1 MRAAKSA
8 HFLLVPGSTASL
20 HAPMVPGQSPRP
32 LLSCA
37 IDVSSLISHMACPPL
52 PASPPATLAYTTCW
66 RQHVG
71 NHALTLLAAPAD
83 NVILD
88 GCLRQDVHCRTSR
101 MVTPSATSAPMESV
115 ESLMHLTLPSL
126 SPVAQLH
133 LPLPSVPCP
142 LQAQCPPLRPQL
154 HSSFAIPC
162 RRRTL
167 AQIAA
172 ARGGLPSLRELCAAT
187 KRSPTLSH
195 GVTSQSAAHFE
206 FPGGGGCGGIGWPY
220 LLQALRRSRS
230 DGAPLAVEDW
240 AREQFRWIV
249 WKLACQ
255 QRCFSSSALPPA
267 SDFTAV
273 AVLWQLQRRY
283 EREHVQHARSVL
295 GRISKVLDNDRD
307 MSLVGAHMLLCVAGV
322 ELERRAVE
330 LTDGW
335 CSVWAVCDPPLA
347 AQLRRRRLVVG
358 LKLRLRG
365 LSEHKAVIDD
375 HEDLGNKINP
385 GIPLLPCVLTRSAIA
400 PCFELHSNST
410 RRASWD
416 AKLGL
421 CERVS
426 FRVNI
431 DSLQCRGGR
440 APSLRVLIA
449 RVFAPLV
456 LVKAEAGSMWQTV
469 SQAMADDEGRRTR
482 AVERNQQIARHRE
495 ARAHACS
502 SGDHEPHES
511 EPPRRWLVYRLV
523 LVDLLDMSLQSG
535 ADSSAATLPQT
546 RAMPPSTHAL
556 LSLWQDYA
564 GEGGDEGFMRPE
576 EGDTGWVHSANVT
589 PASVS
594 SPVFFGAS
602 KRSVQLDLPRGQ
614 GWQPDPSRRVGTVS
628 SQMSLCNTIPQRSHR
643 GGGAASVVSGST
655 AGVLVAHGVARVHTP
670 IASLQFATAG
680 LAFDSVA
687 YLVAVSATKEAMPSW
702 GAPKECRDLVFADAS
717 LNLLYVRWVRPPDD
731 TLPRLRVGSIV
742 CLLDLRYEYT
752 LEMPRPAELPPA
764 LQGFGVEGICVR
776 HALAESIGPM
786 PARLLPDINASGA
799 PTAHLHDTFMEL
811 IHVADALRDTLAL
824 LSGLVLDLVNG
835 RVHASTR
842 TVPLVATNPQ
852 IANQGHVDGPRAAY
866 RRALPAA
873 VQPPRKEPYSDI
885 LEIANP
891 AARYP
896 WQLVLEAAVQRHIS
910 NAANGLTKAELD
922 ELCLADS
929 ALADCL
935 CRIGS
940 HSFSLPDAVGQ
951 MLLELESTF
960 RLYKN
965 GSKFLLL

>member
-1 MRAAKSA
+1 
-8 HFLLVPGSTASL
+8 
-20 HAPMVPGQSPRP
+20 
-32 LLSCA
+32 
-37 IDVSSLISHMACPPL
+37 
-52 PASPPATLAYTTCW
+52 
-66 RQHVG
+66 
-71 NHALTLLAAPAD
+71 
-83 NVILD
+83 
-88 GCLRQDVHCRTSR
+88 
-101 MVTPSATSAPMESV
+101 
-115 ESLMHLTLPSL
+115 MHLTLPSL

-230 DGAPLAVEDW
+230 DGAPLAVEEW

-307 MSLVGAHMLLCVAGV
+307 VSLVGAHMLLCVAGV

-589 PASVS
+589 SASVS

-614 GWQPDPSRRVGTVS
+614 GWQPDPPRRVGTVS
-628 SQMSLCNTIPQRSHR
+628 RQMSLCNTIPQISHR

>member
-1 MRAAKSA
+1 MRATKSA

-20 HAPMVPGQSPRP
+20 HTLPGLSPS
-32 LLSCA
+32 LSCT
-37 IDVSSLISHMACPPL
+37 IDVSSLISHVAGPPL
-52 PASPPATLAYTTCW
+52 PASPPATLNYTW
-66 RQHVG
+66 RQLQHVG
-71 NHALTLLAAPAD
+71 NNALALLAAPAD
-83 NVILD
+83 IVILD
-88 GCLRQDVHCRTSR
+88 GRLRQDVQRRTSR
-101 MVTPSATSAPMESV
+101 MVTPSATSAPMASV
-115 ESLMHLTLPSL
+115 ASLMHLALPSL

-142 LQAQCPPLRPQL
+142 LQAQCPRLRPQL

-172 ARGGLPSLRELCAAT
+172 ARGGLPFLRELCAAT

-206 FPGGGGCGGIGWPY
+206 FPGGGSSGGIGWPY

-230 DGAPLAVEDW
+230 DGAPLAVEGW
-240 AREQFRWIV
+240 AQEQFRWIV

-283 EREHVQHARSVL
+283 EREHVQRARSVL
-295 GRISKVLDNDRD
+295 RRISNVMDNDRD
-307 MSLVGAHMLLCVAGV
+307 VSLVGAHMLLCVAGV
-322 ELERRAVE
+322 ELERRAIE

-365 LSEHKAVIDD
+365 LTEHKA
-375 HEDLGNKINP
+375 HEDLGNEVNP
-385 GIPLLPCVLTRSAIA
+385 GIPLLPCVLTRSATA

-421 CERVS
+421 CERAS

-449 RVFAPLV
+449 RVFGPLV

-469 SQAMADDEGRRTR
+469 SQAMADDEGWRTR
-482 AVERNQQIARHRE
+482 AVERNQQKARHRE
-495 ARAHACS
+495 A

-535 ADSSAATLPQT
+535 ADSRDATLPQT
-546 RAMPPSTHAL
+546 RATLPSTPAL

-589 PASVS
+589 SASVS

-602 KRSVQLDLPRGQ
+602 KRAVQLDLPRGQ
-614 GWQPDPSRRVGTVS
+614 GWQPDPPRRVGTVS
-628 SQMSLCNTIPQRSHR
+628 NQMSLCDTIPRRSYR
-643 GGGAASVVSGST
+643 GDGAASVVSGST

-687 YLVAVSATKEAMPSW
+687 YLLAVSATKEAMPSW

-717 LNLLYVRWVRPPDD
+717 LNLLFVRWVRPPDD

-742 CLLDLRYEYT
+742 CLLEMRYEYT

-786 PARLLPDINASGA
+786 PARLLPDINASGT
-799 PTAHLHDTFMEL
+799 PTAHLYDAFMEL
-811 IHVADALRDTLAL
+811 SQSADALRDTLAL

-852 IANQGHVDGPRAAY
+852 IANQGHVDGPRVAY
-866 RRALPAA
+866 QRALPTA
-873 VQPPRKEPYSDI
+873 VLPLRTEPFSDI
-885 LEIANP
+885 LEIAKP

-896 WQLVLEAAVQRHIS
+896 GQLVLEAAVQRHIG
-910 NAANGLTKAELD
+910 NAANGLTKAELY
-922 ELCLADS
+922 ELRLADS
-929 ALADCL
+929 TLVESL
-935 CRIGS
+935 GRICD

-965 GSKFLLL
+965 GSRFLLL